1 MRDHVLLGRD
11 RQIQVLSRAA
21 WESEVV
27 RAPEVCAERL
37 RFMGADHHR
46 VRYCVAEERARPH
59 RPLSIDAISE
69 GLELA
74 PEVVA
79 GIVGELE
86 RNLFFLVRNEDGE
99 VSWAYPVTVDGTPH
113 RLTFSTGERLHGA

>member
-27 RAPEVCAERL
+27 RAPAVCAERL
-37 RFMGADHHR
+37 RFMGPEHHR
-46 VRYCVAEERARPH
+46 VRYFVVEELARRN
-59 RPLSIDAISE
+59 RPLSIGTISQA
-69 GLELA
+69 LELA
-74 PEVVA
+74 PEAVA
-79 GIVGELE
+79 GLVDEFE

-99 VSWAYPVTVDGTPH
+99 VSWCYLVTADRTPPC
-113 RLTFSTGERLHGA
+113 LTFRTGECLHCA

>member
-1 MRDHVLLGRD
+1 MRDHVLVGRD
-11 RQIQVLSRAA
+11 RQIHVSSRAA

-37 RFMGADHHR
+37 RFMGEEHHR
-46 VRYCVAEERARPH
+46 VRYFVVEELAHRNRA
-59 RPLSIDAISE
+59 LSVGAISE
-69 GLELA
+69 GLKLA

-79 GIVGELE
+79 GIVAELE

-99 VSWAYPVTVDGTPH
+99 VSWAYPVTVDRTPH
-113 RLTFSTGERLHGA
+113 RLAFSTGERLHGA

>member
-1 MRDHVLLGRD
+1 MKDHVLLGRD

-21 WESEVV
+21 WEGEVV
-27 RAPEVCAERL
+27 RAPEACAERL

-46 VRYCVAEERARPH
+46 VRYFVVEELAR
-59 RPLSIDAISE
+59 RKCPLSIGAISE
-69 GLELA
+69 GLKLA

-79 GIVGELE
+79 GIVAELE
-86 RNLFFLVRNEDGE
+86 RNLFFLARNEDGE
-99 VSWAYPVTVDGTPH
+99 VSWAYPVTVDRTPH

>member
-11 RQIQVLSRAA
+11 RRIDVLSRAA

-27 RAPEVCAERL
+27 KAPEACAERL

-46 VRYCVAEERARPH
+46 VRYFVVEELARGN
-59 RPLSIDAISE
+59 RPVSIGSISKA
-69 GLELA
+69 LKLA
-74 PEVVA
+74 PEVVT
-79 GIVGELE
+79 GIVAELE

-99 VSWAYPVTVDGTPH
+99 VSWAYPVTVDRTPH

>member
-11 RQIQVLSRAA
+11 REIQVLSRTS

-37 RFMGADHHR
+37 RFMGPDHHR
-46 VRYCVAEERARPH
+46 VRYFVVEELARRNRPLPIGTISDALKLDSDVVTGIVAE
-59 RPLSIDAISE
+59 
-69 GLELA
+69 LEK
-74 PEVVA
+74 
-79 GIVGELE
+79 
-86 RNLFFLVRNEDGE
+86 NLFFLVRNEDGE
-99 VSWAYPVTVDGTPH
+99 VSWAYPVTVDRTPH

>member
-11 RQIQVLSRAA
+11 RQIDVLSRAA

-27 RAPEVCAERL
+27 RAPEFCAERL

-46 VRYCVAEERARPH
+46 VRYFVVEELARRN
-59 RPLSIDAISE
+59 RPLPIGTISE
-69 GLELA
+69 ALKLA
-74 PEVVA
+74 PEVVT
-79 GIVGELE
+79 GIVAELE
-86 RNLFFLVRNEDGE
+86 RGLFFLLRNEDGE
-99 VSWAYPVTVDGTPH
+99 VSWAYPVTVDRTPH